1 MSHPLDAPLLP
12 LLRDFDELRSA
23 GDAFVLV
30 SLVATAGSTYRKC
43 GAQML
48 ITRDFQA
55 RGLLSGGCLEVD
67 LIEHAR
73 GVLATG
79 TAQSVRY
86 DMRGEDDR
94 LFGIGSG
101 CEGAMTV
108 LLQRVGPSERWQP
121 LAAIADAVQSARPSA
136 LGLIVSGPSAGRG
149 WWQGGGDAPVL
160 EPESIAAAREA
171 VAASGEPELLEVD
184 GVASVL
190 ILPLQSPPLLLLCG
204 AGADAEPLARHAI
217 AVGFAVTVCD
227 HRPALAVAARFP
239 HCALRCQPA
248 AAFDELPELA
258 HCDAAIIMSHH
269 LESDLEYLR
278 ALAAR
283 DRIGYV
289 GLLGPPARR
298 ERLLAGL
305 GPLAAA
311 LDARLRAPL
320 GLDIGART
328 PDAIAL
334 AAVAELHA
342 WIAGR
347 AGGPWREAPRTTPR

>member
-1 MSHPLDAPLLP
+1 MSHPLNAPLLP
-12 LLRDFDELRSA
+12 LLRDFDDLRSA
-23 GDAFVLV
+23 GDAFVLAT
-30 SLVATAGSTYRKC
+30 LVATEGSTYRKR

-48 ITRDFQA
+48 ITRDLQA

-67 LIEHAR
+67 LVEHAR

-79 TAQSVRY
+79 DASTVRY

-108 LLQRVGPSERWQP
+108 LLQRVGPAERWQP
-121 LAAIADAVQSARPSA
+121 LAAIADAVRDARPSA
-136 LGLIVSGPSAGRG
+136 LALIASGPAAGRG
-149 WWQGGGDAPVL
+149 WWRDGGDAPVP
-160 EPESIAAAREA
+160 EPAAIAAARDA
-171 VAASGEPELLEVD
+171 AAASGKPASIDVD
-184 GVASVL
+184 GIARVL
-190 ILPLQSPPLLLLCG
+190 ILPLRPPPMLVLCG
-204 AGADAEPLARHAI
+204 AGADAEPLARQAI
-217 AVGFAVTVCD
+217 AIGFAVTVCD
-227 HRPALAVAARFP
+227 HRPALAVASRFP
-239 HCALRCQPA
+239 DCTVRCQPA
-248 AAFDELPELA
+248 AAFHELPELA
-258 HCDAAIIMSHH
+258 RCDAAIVMSHH
-269 LESDLEYLR
+269 LDSDLEYLR
-278 ALAAR
+278 ALAGR

-305 GPLAAA
+305 GPQAAA
-311 LDARLRAPL
+311 LGRRLRAPL

-347 AGGPWREAPRTTPR
+347 AGGPWREAPRTTPG